1 MKGALVA
8 TTETTAAPPSTHN
21 RRSASVTNIQVLED
35 LVQAV
40 EDYPHSYLTIEVV
53 DVIPKKGTSINVNE
67 QVAFRI
73 QVTNSGPL
81 DVTDLVLSVTPG
93 ENLVGQPIGSVQ
105 NQGSTDP
112 FVSTGFD
119 TDPILFPSLP
129 GHKSNVPLVSGG
141 KPFHFKIDKEVNST
155 NQALVIVSVKD
166 WKTSFD
172 HITGLSHT
180 KADSLA
186 SGYYRGTVEPE

>member
-21 RRSASVTNIQVLED
+21 RRSASVTKIQVLED

-40 EDYPHSYLTIEVV
+40 EDYPHSYLTIEVI
-53 DVIPKKGTSINVNE
+53 DVVPKKGTSINVNE
-67 QVAFRI
+67 AVAFGI

-81 DVTDLVLSVTPG
+81 DVTDLVLTVSPG
-93 ENLVGQPIGSVQ
+93 SNIAGQPIGTVQ
-105 NQGSTDP
+105 NQGKTDS
-112 FVSTGFD
+112 FTSDGFD
-119 TDPILFPSLP
+119 TDPSLFRSLP
-129 GHKSNVPLVSGG
+129 GHKPNDPVVSGG
-141 KPFHFKIDKEVNST
+141 DPFHLKIDRVVTSS
-155 NQALVIVSVKD
+155 NQALVAVSVKD